1 MKPGNGLDKQPVGG
15 NQPAQTSTAT
25 PGLQN
30 APEGKPEAAGQFAQR
45 GKKSVSVD
53 NSRILVMLVG
63 FALVLLLCAYAM
75 VRSHEAASAP
85 GSTTKKTGAQ
95 SKPADSNAGNE
106 HHFLPTTNA
115 AQSGEPD
122 GDDGYATS
130 KTVEQTATN
139 HPNAVTTA
147 APPPPN
153 TGGGTLASVPPFT
166 AGQSWEP
173 PPYQPGAQGAM
184 PDGVALDAKA
194 EREAMDKAS
203 LVFVRSASSSAA
215 KSDAA
220 PLMVEPELGLGLPPA
235 AKLRAR
241 LESAAN
247 TAVETPVTAVIEYNY
262 ERNGEIVVPAGA
274 KAIGRLQQADR
285 SGYVGI
291 RFDSLVLPDGSTT
304 EIAGTATDLGMRA
317 LKGKVEGKNT
327 GKNILVRSVSGI
339 GEVAAMLVG
348 RNGVNQPLS
357 EGDML
362 RERVGSNIGQ
372 ASDEQLQRM
381 AMGEHIV
388 VSLPAG
394 TEIYV
399 VLQQAAKPKLAAVA
413 AGAGQNQH
421 PEATAN
427 APTAQELRQ
436 LLQLQRELNEQSAA
450 RSPSE

>member
-241 LESAAN
+241 LESAVN

-262 ERNGEIVVPAGA
+262 ERNGEIGGSKGNRAPAASGPL
-274 KAIGRLQQADR
+274 RLCGHPVRFAGLARRIDHGNRGNCDR
-285 SGYVGI
+285 SGH
-291 RFDSLVLPDGSTT
+291 
-304 EIAGTATDLGMRA
+304 ARA
-317 LKGKVEGKNT
+317 EGK
-327 GKNILVRSVSGI
+327 GGRQEHGQEYSGAI
-339 GEVAAMLVG
+339 GFGNRRGSRDAG
-348 RNGVNQPLS
+348 R
-357 EGDML
+357 
-362 RERVGSNIGQ
+362 
-372 ASDEQLQRM
+372 
-381 AMGEHIV
+381 
-388 VSLPAG
+388 
-394 TEIYV
+394 
-399 VLQQAAKPKLAAVA
+399 
-413 AGAGQNQH
+413 
-421 PEATAN
+421 PEWC
-427 APTAQELRQ
+427 E
-436 LLQLQRELNEQSAA
+436 SAA
-450 RSPSE
+450 ERGGHVA